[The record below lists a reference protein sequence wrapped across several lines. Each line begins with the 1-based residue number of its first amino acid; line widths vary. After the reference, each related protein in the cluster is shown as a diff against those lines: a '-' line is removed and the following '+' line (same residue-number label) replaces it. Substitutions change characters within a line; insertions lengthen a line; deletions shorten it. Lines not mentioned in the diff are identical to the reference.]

1 MKFRRPKITK
11 TSFKRFSNTGFFVAI
26 FSGSLPLLD
35 YTHQDKVISEPS
47 EVILLIFLF
56 ALTSLVILASYSF
69 WLKTNGERIFATVV
83 TSYALIMYFP
93 EIIKAFSGLRSSLGT
108 VKSGLIIEVTIYL
121 GTGLIAI
128 VLRKVEDFLEKK
140 RLAVKPLVTI
150 VKFVCAATFIINLYR
165 FGSYIDA
172 NSTVSTYKPA
182 YVASITKLKPAIQPQ
197 PDIYYFVF
205 DRYVNSESLQNYFD
219 FDNSDFLNQL
229 RAKGFIIRDPAFSNY
244 QFTAPSVAS
253 TLRMGYHNDLA
264 KDLPG
269 EQPSNDLPYK
279 NIIDDSQTVTLLR
292 GAGYDTFNFGNWWNV
307 TRKLKNATNILPQ
320 FQAIVLGNRFIL
332 SELQSNFIGRSF
344 LGSVLKRTPDIFG
357 TSIVKISGTDTRQ
370 LYLGQLKEISQLAGQ
385 PHSKPRFVF
394 AHFLNAHP
402 PYVFNPDGSQPTY
415 SGSENNDG
423 ASRKVKYV
431 NQLKYANSTALELI
445 DTIQKQSKTPP
456 IIIIQADE
464 GPYPLES
471 PNDWKEV
478 PTDTLKLKFSILAA
492 YALPGVD
499 SGEAGKIGSSVNAF
513 RFVFNNYFGT
523 KLDYLPDCSYI
534 YNSAMPFT
542 YYSVTAKLHGQ
553 ENPNCK

>member
-1 MKFRRPKITK
+1 MKIRWPKITK
-11 TSFKRFSNTGFFVAI
+11 TSIKRFGKNGFFVTI
-26 FSGSLPLLD
+26 FLGSLPLLD
-35 YTHQDKVISEPS
+35 YTHQDTIISDPS
-47 EVILLIFLF
+47 EVILLIILL
-56 ALTSLVILASYSF
+56 ALTSLVLLATYSL
-69 WLKTNGERIFATVV
+69 WLKTNGERIFATIV
-83 TSYALIMYFP
+83 TSYALIEYYL
-93 EIIKAFSGLRSSLGT
+93 EIIKAFSWLRSSLGT
-108 VKSGLIIEVTIYL
+108 VKSGLIIELVVYF
-121 GTGLIAI
+121 GAGLIAI
-128 VLRKVEDFLEKK
+128 AFRRAEDYLEKK
-140 RLAVKPLVTI
+140 RWAAKPLATI
-150 VKFVCAATFIINLYR
+150 AKFVCVVTLIINVYR

-182 YVASITKLKPAIQPQ
+182 GKVSTTKLQPGAGPS

-205 DRYVNSESLQNYFD
+205 DRYGNSQSLKNYFD

-229 RAKGFIIRDPAFSNY
+229 QARGFVIRDPAFSNY

-253 TLRMGYHNDLA
+253 TLRMGYHDDVA

-269 EQPSNDLPYK
+269 EQLSNALPYK
-279 NIIDDSQTVTLLR
+279 KIIGDSQTVALLR
-292 GAGYDTFNFGNWWNV
+292 GAGYDAYNFGNWWNV
-307 TRKLKNATNILPQ
+307 TRKMKSATNVLPQ
-320 FQAIVLGNRFIL
+320 FQATVLGNRFIL

-344 LGSVLKRTPDIFG
+344 LGSILKRTPDIFG
-357 TSIVKISGTDTRQ
+357 MSIVKISGTGTRQ
-370 LYLGQLKEISQLAGQ
+370 LYLGQLTEISQLAGQ

-431 NQLKYANSTALELI
+431 NQLKYVNSTALELI